1 MILSTTEGV
10 PSGYRL
16 VRHHWL
22 HWTYEYPD
30 NTDHCHRFSMQG
42 FFTAAGAAKAAHRH
56 LELVKEYEEVFKT
69 R

>member
-1 MILSTTEGV
+1 MTLFTTEGV
-10 PSGYRL
+10 PPGYRL

-22 HWTYEYPD
+22 CWSYEYPCTQHVPRPSL
-30 NTDHCHRFSMQG
+30 NTY
-42 FFTAAGAAKAAHRH
+42 FTAVGAAKAAHRH